1 MNCRYIWATMNYFAH
16 LHIAYIT
23 QTSWVGNLLG
33 DFPVEAG
40 SLDTDLWVGWRLH
53 QKVDV
58 MVDKHEASVSFRSL
72 PRKGRRRFAGIVQ
85 DIVMDYWLIQ
95 YWERF
100 STIPLDEFCRQAL
113 LGLVKDKKR
122 SPERLQ
128 SMICSLENENW
139 LANLGTIQGVEKA
152 IYSIMRR
159 WRHGEYL
166 ADFVED
172 LDEIIKQAEAPF
184 LRLYP
189 DLLKFVHEEMKK
201 AEATHS
207 LG

>member
-1 MNCRYIWATMNYFAH
+1 MNYFAH
-16 LHIAYIT
+16 LHIASLT
-23 QTSWVGNLLG
+23 HTSWVGNLLG
-33 DFPVEAG
+33 DFSVEVE
-40 SLDTDLWVGWRLH
+40 SLDTDLWIGWQLH

-58 MVDKHEASVSFRSL
+58 MVDNHEASVLFRSM

-95 YWERF
+95 YWDRF
-100 STIPLDEFCRQAL
+100 SSVPLDAFCDQAL
-113 LGLVKDKKR
+113 FGLVQDKER

-128 SMICSLENENW
+128 NMIRSLENENW
-139 LANLGTIQGVEKA
+139 LANLGTIDGVEKA

-172 LDEIIKQAEAPF
+172 LELVIKQAEAPF

-189 DLLKFVHEEMKK
+189 DLLKFVDEEMKK
-201 AEATHS
+201 SRGHTQPRLMGLAT
-207 LG
+207 L

>member
-1 MNCRYIWATMNYFAH
+1 MNYFAH
-16 LHIAYIT
+16 LHIASIT
-23 QTSWVGNLLG
+23 HTSWVGNLLG
-33 DFPVEAG
+33 DFPVDVE
-40 SLDTDLWVGWRLH
+40 SLDTDLWIGWRLH

-58 MVDKHEASVSFRSL
+58 MVDKHEASVSFRSI

-100 STIPLDEFCRQAL
+100 SVIPLNTFCHQAL
-113 LGLVKDKKR
+113 LGLVQDKER
-122 SPERLQ
+122 CPERLQ
-128 SMICSLENENW
+128 SMIRSLENENW
-139 LANLGTIQGVEKA
+139 LANLGTVEGVEKA
-152 IYSIMRR
+152 ICSIMRR

-189 DLLKFVHEEMKK
+189 DLLKFVDEGMKK